1 MIENQSNLIK
11 WQGFGETR
19 RRGAVFSVY
28 CATVAAEVLLGPT
41 NIEAV
46 LSSGGEL
53 AVEYRC
59 SCGERGSWKRGKGEP
74 DVHTQAVAS

>member
-11 WQGFGETR
+11 WAGPEEA
-19 RRGAVFSVY
+19 RGMFSVY
-28 CATVAAEVLLGPT
+28 CASVAAEVLLGPG

-53 AVEYRC
+53 AMEYRC
-59 SCGERGSWKRGKGEP
+59 SCGERGIWRQGKGAP
-74 DVHTQAVAS
+74 HTHAIAS